1 MHFKAAAAAATAAA
15 LWSVEKETKEKEIK
29 KLNKRRPFELNR
41 IWQRDMQ
48 YTYYIVYTIYRDD
61 QKGAACKMQ

>member
-1 MHFKAAAAAATAAA
+1 MHFKAATAAA

-48 YTYYIVYTIYRDD
+48 YTHYIVYTIYRDD